1 MRAVASHLWGLG
13 AFLTALPGR
22 TGRLPVG
29 GRQRLHLRAFFA
41 PFHSTNSIEKPACPP
56 HPGASFSHVH
66 DRRCFQTKSQPFHH
80 HQSIGSYRGLSCNR
94 VFISAFVASTI
105 FSFRSRGAAV
115 PARPI
120 ARICNRR
127 FVFDCPTPAR
137 RRTDMSPEAAEP
149 GKYPATG
156 EVNCGLR
163 AFSCPCLVRNSSR
176 GSFWNDWVC
185 SPQNY
190 LMAPTTL
197 AVVQG
202 GGASKRNA
210 AVMQYKDVQF
220 SLLTGIVRGEW
231 RIVIR
236 WPNGTALDRSFR
248 GGKTDAV
255 RGVEGII
262 DRWLT
267 EHGKK
272 RRLLAS
278 VE

>member
-1 MRAVASHLWGLG
+1 
-13 AFLTALPGR
+13 
-22 TGRLPVG
+22 
-29 GRQRLHLRAFFA
+29 
-41 PFHSTNSIEKPACPP
+41 
-56 HPGASFSHVH
+56 
-66 DRRCFQTKSQPFHH
+66 
-80 HQSIGSYRGLSCNR
+80 
-94 VFISAFVASTI
+94 
-105 FSFRSRGAAV
+105 
-115 PARPI
+115 
-120 ARICNRR
+120 
-127 FVFDCPTPAR
+127 
-137 RRTDMSPEAAEP
+137 
-149 GKYPATG
+149 
-156 EVNCGLR
+156 
-163 AFSCPCLVRNSSR
+163 
-176 GSFWNDWVC
+176 
-185 SPQNY
+185 
-190 LMAPTTL
+190 MAPTTL

-267 EHGKK
+267 EHGRK
-272 RRLLAS
+272 RRLLTS